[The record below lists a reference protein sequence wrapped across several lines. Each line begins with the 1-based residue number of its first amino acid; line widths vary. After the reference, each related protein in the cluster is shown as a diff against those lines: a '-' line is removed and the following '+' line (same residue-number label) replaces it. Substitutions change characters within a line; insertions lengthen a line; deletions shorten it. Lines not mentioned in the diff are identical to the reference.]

1 VRRSV
6 AANGTTSQ
14 VPPHHSQILTFG
26 PSVVVAL
33 MLADSLLLG
42 LIGPAGP
49 FGSFMVVPPIPDP
62 GWDYA
67 RGQRRSWRARFDPD
81 RRTFR

>member
-1 VRRSV
+1 MRRSV

-33 MLADSLLLG
+33 MLADSLFARVDRPGRAFWQFYGGAAYPGPWVG
-42 LIGPAGP
+42 LRP
-49 FGSFMVVPPIPDP
+49 
-62 GWDYA
+62 
-67 RGQRRSWRARFDPD
+67 RAASLVALAV
-81 RRTFR
+81 